1 MLEIQVFACYTRG
14 VKTVHRPAH
23 GWCSRFG
30 VAFWRSQVHL
40 NRVRASRGVLLVA
53 VAVAS
58 AGLMLTGCSSSGAN
72 PTSGSQSTEVL
83 TVASS
88 AAVTT
93 WDPVKSFSTEA
104 LYLGNVYEPLLWKNP
119 TGSASE
125 YTPAI
130 AESWTKS
137 ADAKTWTFKI
147 RQGVTF
153 HDGEQV
159 DAAAV
164 KASILAAQKDG
175 GAAFIWAPLDTIDT
189 PDASTVVMHLKYPAA
204 MELIASSTYG
214 AWIVAPKALAAAA
227 TDKAYYDQGVDAG
240 TGPYTV
246 SSYTPG
252 KEVVLSKY
260 DGYWDKSRLPTYK
273 TVDVQITPDAVTA
286 QQMLTSGEV
295 DFTTSFPLQNVKD
308 FKTNPDY
315 TVEESVSPFNFV
327 GFFNTA
333 KKPLD
338 NPLVRQA
345 LSYATPYDDIIAVGA
360 QGYGS
365 QAHGPVPKGIFPY
378 DPSVPAYTQDLNK
391 AKALLAQ
398 AGYPGGG
405 FTLNLSYA
413 SENQAEARFV
423 PLIKDAYAKIGVTVN
438 VTAQLFNQQWEV
450 GKGDPAKAQDIFI
463 LYYWPTYSDAGS
475 DNLYSMYHSS
485 DKPFFN
491 LSYWKNAQYDALVD
505 KAGTLTGSDPKAAQA
520 LYVQA
525 MNLLYSQAPGLSLY
539 DAEAVYVVPKKI
551 VGFQFNENYPFTVFF
566 DSIKPAGS

>member
-1 MLEIQVFACYTRG
+1 MNSNRTRAIRGKWRVFSA
-14 VKTVHRPAH
+14 A
-23 GWCSRFG
+23 
-30 VAFWRSQVHL
+30 A
-40 NRVRASRGVLLVA
+40 
-53 VAVAS
+53 
-58 AGLMLTGCSSSGAN
+58 AGLLLLSGCGASTNAKASSSSSAKIL
-72 PTSGSQSTEVL
+72 S
-83 TVASS
+83 VASS

-93 WDPVKSFSTEA
+93 WDPIKSFSTEA

-119 TGSASE
+119 TGAATE
-125 YTPAI
+125 YSPAI

-153 HDGEQV
+153 HDGTSV

-175 GAAFIWAPLDTIDT
+175 GASFIWAPLDTIDT
-189 PDASTVVMHLKYPAA
+189 PDTSTVVMHLKYPAA

-214 AWIVAPKALAAAA
+214 AWIVSPKALAASA
-227 TDKAYYDQGVDAG
+227 TTKDYFEKGIDAG

-246 SSYTPG
+246 SGYTPG
-252 KEVVLSKY
+252 KEVVLSRY
-260 DGYWDKSRLPTYK
+260 DGYWDKSHLPAYSK
-273 TVDVQITPDAVTA
+273 VDVQITPDAVTA

-295 DFTTSFPLQNVKD
+295 DFTTSFPLENVKD
-308 FKTNPDY
+308 FKNNPDY
-315 TVEESVSPFNFV
+315 TVTDSVSPFNFV

-333 KKPLD
+333 KKPLN

-345 LSYATPYDDIIAVGA
+345 LSYATPYNDIIAVGA
-360 QGYGS
+360 QGYGT
-365 QAHGPVPKGIFPY
+365 QAHGPVPQGIFPY
-378 DPSVPAYTQDLNK
+378 DPSAPAYTQNLEK

-398 AGYPGGG
+398 AGYPNGG
-405 FTLNLSYA
+405 FSLNLTYA

-438 VTAQLFNQQWEV
+438 VRAQLFNQQWEV

-491 LSYWKNAQYDALVD
+491 LSYWKSPEYDGLID

-525 MNLLYSQAPGLSLY
+525 MHLLYRDAPGLSLY
-539 DAEAVYVVPKKI
+539 DSRAVYVVPKKI
-551 VGFQFNENYPFTVFF
+551 SGFQFNENYPFTVFF
-566 DSIKPAGS
+566 NSIKPAGS